1 MTFSLVILVLVL
13 LFGSAAWIIP
23 QVKTR
28 RALFEVVDTF
38 RAHRALSPGD
48 AKTMEELG
56 LRTINM
62 LQGITGERD
71 YRPRALEVLL
81 EAGIAISDTDGKMY
95 LSERALRR
103 SKIAGRTW
111 DPD

>member
-1 MTFSLVILVLVL
+1 MTLPLVILVLVL
-13 LFGSAAWIIP
+13 LFGSAAVIIP

-28 RALFEVVDTF
+28 RALSEVVDTF
-38 RAHRALSPGD
+38 RAYQALSPWD

-81 EAGIAISDTDGKMY
+81 EAGIAISDTDGKLY

-103 SKIAGRTW
+103 SKIAVRTW